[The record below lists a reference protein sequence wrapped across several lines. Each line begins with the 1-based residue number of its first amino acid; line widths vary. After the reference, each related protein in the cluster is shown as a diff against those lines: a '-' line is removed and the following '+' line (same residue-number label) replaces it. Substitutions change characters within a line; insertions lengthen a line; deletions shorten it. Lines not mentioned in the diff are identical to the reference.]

1 MELAWS
7 HAGIIQTRMYAN
19 VYALKE
25 ESRPEKN
32 NSALS
37 SEPIDHGILT
47 SAFQ

>member
-1 MELAWS
+1 MQALFRPKDKFNS
-7 HAGIIQTRMYAN
+7 VSAN